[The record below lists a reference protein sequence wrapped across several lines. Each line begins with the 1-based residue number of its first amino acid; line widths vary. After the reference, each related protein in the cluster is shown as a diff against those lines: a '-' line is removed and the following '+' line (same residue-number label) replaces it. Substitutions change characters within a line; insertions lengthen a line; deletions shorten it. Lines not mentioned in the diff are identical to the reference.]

1 MSSIQ
6 LKSQSFLFNNQVHS
20 EETINEEI
28 NKIIKIKNI
37 TSKEFKNR
45 LKQILLKSNRI
56 CKYKNELKTFYGT
69 KINKD
74 NKIHMKML
82 YDIWFHFNPNDKD
95 IHDIDKKWRKLYL
108 KI

>member
-1 MSSIQ
+1 
-6 LKSQSFLFNNQVHS
+6 LLDGKVHS

-37 TSKEFKNR
+37 KSKEFKNR
-45 LKQILLKSNRI
+45 LKQVLIKANRI
-56 CKYKNELKTFYGT
+56 AKYKSDLKTLYGT

-82 YDIWFHFNPNDKD
+82 FDIWLHFFPNDED
-95 IHDIDKKWRKLYL
+95 IHEIDKKWRKL
-108 KI
+108 KINFFLFHKYS